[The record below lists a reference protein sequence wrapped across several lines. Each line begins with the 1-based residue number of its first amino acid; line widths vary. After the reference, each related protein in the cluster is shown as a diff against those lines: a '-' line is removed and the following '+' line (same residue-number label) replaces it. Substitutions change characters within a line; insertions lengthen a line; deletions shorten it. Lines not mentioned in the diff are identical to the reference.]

1 MKKFFS
7 LFSAAATILILASCS
22 SIPPSVS
29 EINRMRHNE
38 PVMPEIPY
46 EAYTA
51 VGRVSGEGS
60 VSNVRTST
68 GLFEGDTGNYGS
80 LDNFDAIY
88 LNINEKAVIAPPTP
102 FDAALANAVYN
113 MVERA
118 DELQADAVIFVRT
131 KTKITDDKG
140 KRTVSVHISGLA
152 VKLK

>member
-1 MKKFFS
+1 
-7 LFSAAATILILASCS
+7 
-22 SIPPSVS
+22 
-29 EINRMRHNE
+29 MRHNE

-60 VSNVRTST
+60 VSSVRTST

-88 LNINEKAVIAPPTP
+88 LNISEKAVIAPPTP
-102 FDAALANAVYN
+102 FDAALANAVYK

>member
-1 MKKFFS
+1 MVSFASGLDRSHS
-7 LFSAAATILILASCS
+7 LRRIQ
-22 SIPPSVS
+22 
-29 EINRMRHNE
+29 N
-38 PVMPEIPY
+38 
-46 EAYTA
+46 
-51 VGRVSGEGS
+51 
-60 VSNVRTST
+60 
-68 GLFEGDTGNYGS
+68 
-80 LDNFDAIY
+80 LDCGK
-88 LNINEKAVIAPPTP
+88 LHETVIAPPTP

>member
-1 MKKFFS
+1 
-7 LFSAAATILILASCS
+7 LRAI
-22 SIPPSVS
+22 
-29 EINRMRHNE
+29 
-38 PVMPEIPY
+38 PEI
-46 EAYTA
+46 TA
-51 VGRVSGEGS
+51 AWII
-60 VSNVRTST
+60 ST
-68 GLFEGDTGNYGS
+68 PST
-80 LDNFDAIY
+80 
-88 LNINEKAVIAPPTP
+88 LNISEKTVIAPPTP